1 MRERLT
7 VTSNRDCARAMQLRA
22 RSEMRVSR
30 VQRCAGK
37 KFNLA
42 LALQVPFFFIV

>member
-1 MRERLT
+1 MWEQLT
-7 VTSNRDCARAMQLRA
+7 VTNNRDCARAMQLRA
-22 RSEMRVSR
+22 KSDMRVSR

-42 LALQVPFFFIV
+42 VAL